1 MTLHIENSKENARK
15 LLELNGESGKV
26 AGNKINAQKS
36 LAFLHTNNERTE
48 REIKET
54 IPFTITTKRIKYLR
68 INLPKKTKE
77 LYTENYKTLMKGT
90 KADINIW
97 RDIPCSW
104 GGGINIVTMTT
115 PKRNQHR
122 FSAIPIK
129 LSMAPLHRIRTKN
142 STIYMET
149 QKTPNSQRNL

>member
-68 INLPKKTKE
+68 INLPKEAKD
-77 LYTENYKTLMKGT
+77 LYSENYKTLMKEIKDDT
-90 KADINIW
+90 NRW
-97 RDIPCSW
+97 RYILCSW
-104 GGGINIVTMTT
+104 MQKINIVKMTIL
-115 PKRNQHR
+115 PKIIYR

-129 LSMAPLHRIRTKN
+129 LPMIFFTDL
-142 STIYMET
+142 E
-149 QKTPNSQRNL
+149 

>member
-68 INLPKKTKE
+68 INLIKEKKD
-77 LYTENYKTLMKGT
+77 LYSENFKTLMREIEDDMNTWKV
-90 KADINIW
+90 IL
-97 RDIPCSW
+97 CSW
-104 GGGINIVTMTT
+104 
-115 PKRNQHR
+115 
-122 FSAIPIK
+122 
-129 LSMAPLHRIRTKN
+129 
-142 STIYMET
+142 MEE
-149 QKTPNSQRNL
+149 LIL